1 MARSAR
7 RSDGL
12 NESYSGP
19 TKGSNLAYV
28 QNSLKFS
35 TSDWNGM
42 TLSSVTDAAT
52 DTGFTLA
59 NGTLYESL
67 WDGAGAAA
75 AMVLPEAK
83 VGALTVFRFVA
94 QADGG
99 ANITFTTGSGDFFAT
114 QHLVIPVRN
123 NGDGLTDERKTIRGT
138 SWNPTVV
145 NDVGANEVVIASTHN
160 TLIIAS
166 TATNNQTAIGAEL
179 GFFCDTDGFWRLSFL
194 ASELG
199 SGIINATFATS
210 TV

>member
-1 MARSAR
+1 MARTAR

-12 NESYSGP
+12 NVKYSGVSKASN
-19 TKGSNLAYV
+19 TKYLA
-28 QNSLKFS
+28 NKSKFQA
-35 TSDWNGM
+35 SDWDAM
-42 TLSSVTDAAT
+42 TLSSVTDATT

-59 NGTLYESL
+59 DGTIYESL
-67 WDGAGAAA
+67 WDGDGAAA

-99 ANITFTTGSGDFFAT
+99 QSITFTTASGDFFAA
-114 QHLVIPVRN
+114 QYLVIPVTN
-123 NGDGLTDERKTIRGT
+123 NGDGLTDQRKVIRGH

-145 NDVGANEVVIASTHN
+145 NHTGAGEMTIAATHN

-166 TATNNQTAIGAEL
+166 TATNNQTEIGAEL
-179 GFFCDTDGFWRLSFL
+179 GFFCEDDGFWRLSFL
-194 ASELG
+194 GSELG
-199 SGIINATFATS
+199 SGAINATFATS